1 MKCKMFSSQ
10 YLSDLERDVNNFLG
24 SGDFV
29 IVQILQTEGFNNNI
43 WNVTVTIFYR

>member
-10 YLSDLERDVNNFLG
+10 YLSALERDVNNFLN

-29 IVQILQTEGFNNNI
+29 IVQILQTESFSNNI